1 MRNNKITLAMLPLFA
16 LSACSP
22 TDEESD
28 ESSVIVPEVS
38 IQSSTVSEGDPS
50 SNGKASI
57 EVRLTRT
64 LNEDL
69 ALNYTTVD
77 GTAIVDKD
85 YHDKSGVLLI
95 SKGSTTATLDIDVIG
110 NRSYDPDRSFSIAF
124 TASEGTDVSFKGD
137 NEAVVT
143 IENDDPI
150 PEVGFTQQTMSV
162 QETVGTTYIDIETSR
177 PSSFTGEV
185 GLEFSGVAQQP
196 NRYVVDVDTIT
207 FEPGKT
213 SYRLPIT
220 IIDDNIP
227 RGGENITI
235 TLTAPQHIEI
245 SDNNLTNIIIQGD
258 ARLPD
263 TGVTTF
269 YNKNDETFSAATPSS
284 EHLYQDASF
293 GLDVDASDTQQS
305 DGHASLSYTKLDID
319 GNRVPDNSTTF
330 ECVRDNNTGV
340 VYEAK
345 KTSNRERDPQST
357 YIWVNNDPTTNGGF
371 TSIPNP
377 EELST
382 NPEDPGWYQG
392 ATCSFRDYS
401 QGGVGAE
408 RNLGCSTAN
417 YIKAMNAASYCGF
430 SDWRIPSISEL
441 HNLTN
446 FEPAMK
452 RLDENYFPDINDVSS
467 RYLSSTPVA
476 DNAQS
481 AWCLDTSNGRRMLC
495 LKNLRYSVRAV
506 RSPVVNEGAE

>member
-1 MRNNKITLAMLPLFA
+1 MNYNKITLTLLSALA
-16 LSACSP
+16 LSACTP

-28 ESSVIVPEVS
+28 ESGTIVPEIS
-38 IQSSTVSEGDPS
+38 IQNTTVVEGGPNSSD
-50 SNGKASI
+50 KASI

-64 LNEDL
+64 LNNDL
-69 ALNYTTVD
+69 ELNYSTID
-77 GTAIVDKD
+77 GTAVTDKD
-85 YHDKSGVLLI
+85 YHDKAGVLLI
-95 SKGSTTATLDIDVIG
+95 SKGSTKANLDIDIIG
-110 NRSYDPDRSFSIAF
+110 NNSYDPDRSFSVSF
-124 TASEGTDVSFKGD
+124 TAPDNREVSFKDGS
-137 NEAVVT
+137 ESIVT

-150 PEVGFTQQTMSV
+150 PEVGFTQQIMSV
-162 QETVGTTYIDIETSR
+162 QETVGTAYIDIETSR

-196 NRYVVDVDTIT
+196 NRYTVDVDTIT
-207 FEPGKT
+207 FEPGET

-235 TLTAPQHIEI
+235 TLTSPQHIAI
-245 SDNNLTNIIIQGD
+245 SDKNLTNVIIQGD

-263 TGVTTF
+263 TGVTTY
-269 YNKNDETFSAATPSS
+269 YNKTDGTFTAATPDP
-284 EHLYQDASF
+284 EHLYQDAYF
-293 GLDVDASDTQQS
+293 GHDVDASDIEQS

-319 GNRVPDNSTTF
+319 GNRLPDNAEAF

-345 KTSNRERDPQST
+345 KTNNRERDPQST
-357 YIWVNNDPTTNGGF
+357 YIWVNNDSSTNGGF
-371 TSIPNP
+371 TSIPDP
-377 EELST
+377 EELKT

-392 ATCSFRDYS
+392 DTCALRDYS

-408 RNLGCSTAN
+408 RNLGCSTSN

-430 SDWRIPSISEL
+430 SDWRIPSIMEL
-441 HNLTN
+441 QNLTN
-446 FEPAMK
+446 FEASMK
-452 RLDENYFPDINDVSS
+452 RLDTTYFPDINEMSG

-481 AWCLDTSNGRRMLC
+481 AWCLDTNTGRRMLC